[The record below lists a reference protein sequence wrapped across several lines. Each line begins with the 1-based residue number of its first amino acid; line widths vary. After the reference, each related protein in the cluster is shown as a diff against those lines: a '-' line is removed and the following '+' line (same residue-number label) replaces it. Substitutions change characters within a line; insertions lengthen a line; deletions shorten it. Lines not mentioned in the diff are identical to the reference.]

1 MMLQTPDPNKIQ
13 ETQGLYT
20 KLEGTIKSAGNL
32 QKNLISGFKELV
44 DNVSKFDDEL
54 IKASRSL
61 GQSME
66 YAQSLEQRLG
76 RVSQKMVQ
84 IGYDSNDV
92 IALFKSM
99 SDQIGRTV
107 DFSEKALF
115 NMALLKRVGVADE
128 SIKSFNKLFDSI
140 GGTFEEATILQMD
153 LVNQAKS
160 YGLNVGQFMTSVAG
174 QLTKINQY
182 GFPNGVKDLG
192 EMVAKSKLLGG
203 NIELA
208 AGLADKI
215 MGSPETA
222 LDLAAQ
228 LQTLGGSFASL
239 GDPMELLFL
248 AQNDLAGLNDKLMDA
263 TKGLATFN
271 KETGQFEIGINERIR
286 IGKVASAF
294 GTDSKSI
301 IENATKLAK
310 QQEII
315 KQFDLSGVFKGIKP
329 EDQQTLA
336 AFAQIGKEGKVT
348 IEGQS
353 LEEFTRSGPK
363 AMNDLLEKLKGT
375 GSNLLTQEDGIKN
388 NINVTQQ
395 QSSILE
401 KVNIQ
406 QQQYNDTLSLA
417 AITTGNFN
425 KVLETASTQLVNLYK
440 VGTLSKGIA
449 EASVSDLI
457 GKAKTQLGSLTAST
471 ESNGNIGLDKLVE
484 ILSATAAS
492 KGTNT
497 NIEVTSKEPIKIE
510 ITSAFNIDEVVR
522 GALEKAMNQKIK
534 DAVIEQTTG
543 KTGAAV
549 PYASG
554 KSGTSN

>member
-1 MMLQTPDPNKIQ
+1 
-13 ETQGLYT
+13 
-20 KLEGTIKSAGNL
+20 
-32 QKNLISGFKELV
+32 
-44 DNVSKFDDEL
+44 
-54 IKASRSL
+54 
-61 GQSME
+61 ME
-66 YAQSLEQRLG
+66 YAQSLERRLG
-76 RVSQKMVQ
+76 QVSQKMIQ

-128 SIKSFNKLFDSI
+128 SIKSFNKLFDTI

-192 EMVAKSKLLGG
+192 EMVAKSKLLGA
-203 NIELA
+203 NIETA
-208 AGLADKI
+208 QQFADKL
-215 MGSPETA
+215 MGSPEEA
-222 LDLAAQ
+222 LNVAAQ

-239 GDPMELLFL
+239 GDPMELLYL
-248 AQNDLAGLNDKLMDA
+248 AQNDLSGLNDKLIGA

-271 KETGQFEIGINERIR
+271 KETGQFEISVNERLR
-286 IGKVASAF
+286 IKEATKAF
-294 GTDSKSI
+294 GGDANTI
-301 IENATKLAK
+301 IETATKLAK

-315 KQFDLSGVFKGIKP
+315 KQFDLSGAFRNIKP
-329 EDQQTLA
+329 EDQETLA
-336 AFAQIGKEGKVT
+336 AFAQIGKGGTVT
-348 IEGQS
+348 IEGKS
-353 LEEFTRSGPK
+353 LEEFTRSGPA
-363 AMNDLLEKLKGT
+363 AMNELLERLKGT

-388 NINVTQQ
+388 NINVMQQ

-401 KVNIQ
+401 RVNFQ
-406 QQQYNDTLSLA
+406 QEQYKNTLSLS
-417 AITTGNFN
+417 AIATGKFN
-425 KVLETASTQLVNLYK
+425 EVLGTASEELTKLFK
-440 VGTLSKGIA
+440 VGTLTKGLA
-449 EASVSDLI
+449 DASITNLVGQVKNNI
-457 GKAKTQLGSLTAST
+457 GGMTAST
-471 ESNGNIGLDKLVE
+471 ESGDVKLDKLIQ
-484 ILSATAAS
+484 ILETSAAA
-492 KGTNT
+492 KGVNT
-497 NIEVTSKEPIKIE
+497 NVEVSSPTPIKIE

-554 KSGTSN
+554 TSGTSR